1 MSDPTAS
8 GWPPV
13 DGATGQPAQTRCPG
27 SAGLQAEADPAV
39 RVDQLTR
46 LFGQTTALDR
56 VDLTVPAGQ
65 MLAILGPSG
74 SGKSTLLRTLNG
86 LVPPTSG
93 SVHVLGCDIGHAQ
106 GRQMRT
112 LRCGVGF
119 IFQQF
124 GLVGRLTVLENVLS
138 GALGRI
144 RFPRFGVLSYPRRL
158 RLEALAQLERVG
170 LDSRAFQRADTLSG
184 GQQQRVAIARTLM
197 QRPVLLLADEP
208 VASLDPESS
217 AAVMELLLRIC
228 QEEHLTVVASL
239 HQVELAR
246 GWADRMVGLRDGR
259 TVLDARP
266 QDISSEDIMEI
277 YRGARTTPEP
287 GSAGPVSTRPARRA
301 AGPPAAVTGQLKY

>member
-1 MSDPTAS
+1 VAAKTAS
-8 GWPPV
+8 GWL
-13 DGATGQPAQTRCPG
+13 AASTAAGQ
-27 SAGLQAEADPAV
+27 PAV
-39 RVDQLTR
+39 RVEQLTKV
-46 LFGQTTALDR
+46 FGSTTALDH
-56 VDLTVPAGQ
+56 VDLQVPAGE
-65 MLAILGPSG
+65 MLAILGLSG

-93 SVHVLGCDIGHAQ
+93 TVHVLGCDVGHAR
-106 GRQMRT
+106 GAQMRE
-112 LRCGVGF
+112 LRRQVGF

-144 RFPRFGVLSYPRRL
+144 RFPRFGVMAYPRGL
-158 RLEALAQLERVG
+158 RLEALSHLERVG
-170 LDSRAFQRADTLSG
+170 LDDRAFQRSDTLSG

-197 QRPVLLLADEP
+197 QQPVLLLADEP

-228 QEEHLTVVASL
+228 QEEHLTVIASL

-259 TVLDARP
+259 VVLDARP
-266 QDISSEDIMEI
+266 QDVTSDGIMEI
-277 YRGARTTPEP
+277 YRGRSPQRSGDDIPAARP
-287 GSAGPVSTRPARRA
+287 PA
-301 AGPPAAVTGQLKY
+301 PPAAITGQLPY

>member
-1 MSDPTAS
+1 VSDATI
-8 GWPPV
+8 GRPPALSPEAA
-13 DGATGQPAQTRCPG
+13 GGQAVW
-27 SAGLQAEADPAV
+27 LQ
-39 RVDQLTR
+39 QLTKV
-46 LFGQTTALDR
+46 FGETTALDH

-86 LVPPTSG
+86 LVAPSSG
-93 SVHVLGCDIGHAQ
+93 TVQVLGCDVGHAH
-106 GRQMRT
+106 GSQMRT
-112 LRCGVGF
+112 LRRRVGF

-144 RFPRFGVLSYPRRL
+144 RFPRFGVLSYPRGL

-170 LDSRAFQRADTLSG
+170 LDARAFQRSDTLSG
-184 GQQQRVAIARTLM
+184 GQQQRAAIARTLM
-197 QRPVLLLADEP
+197 QHPELLLADEP

-228 QEEHLTVVASL
+228 QEEHLTVIASL

-266 QDISSEDIMEI
+266 QDISSEEIMEI
-277 YRGARTTPEP
+277 YRGALFAQP
-287 GSAGPVSTRPARRA
+287 GTAAAAAESA
-301 AGPPAAVTGQLKY
+301 AGRPTSGQLQR

>member
-1 MSDPTAS
+1 VQALDVSDATI
-8 GWPPV
+8 GRPPAFSPERA
-13 DGATGQPAQTRCPG
+13 GGQAVC
-27 SAGLQAEADPAV
+27 LQ
-39 RVDQLTR
+39 QLTKV
-46 LFGQTTALDR
+46 FGETTALDH

-86 LVPPTSG
+86 LVAPSSG
-93 SVHVLGCDIGHAQ
+93 TVQVLGCDVGQAH
-106 GRQMRT
+106 GSQMRA
-112 LRCGVGF
+112 LRRRVGF

-138 GALGRI
+138 GALGRL
-144 RFPRFGVLSYPRRL
+144 RFPRFGVLSYPRSL

-170 LDSRAFQRADTLSG
+170 LDARAFQRSDTLSG
-184 GQQQRVAIARTLM
+184 GQQQRAAIARTLM
-197 QRPVLLLADEP
+197 QHPELVLADEP

-228 QEEHLTVVASL
+228 QEEHLTVIASL

-266 QDISSEDIMEI
+266 QDISSEEIMEI
-277 YRGARTTPEP
+277 YRGSLFVQPGTGAAAPGGPAGLATPSP
-287 GSAGPVSTRPARRA
+287 LQR
-301 AGPPAAVTGQLKY
+301 